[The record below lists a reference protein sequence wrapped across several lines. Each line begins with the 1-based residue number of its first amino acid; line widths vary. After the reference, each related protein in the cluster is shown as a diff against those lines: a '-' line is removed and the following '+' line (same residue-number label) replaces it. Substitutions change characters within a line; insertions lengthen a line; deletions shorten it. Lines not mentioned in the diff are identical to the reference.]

1 MGLRNATVKDVQ
13 TAVENVTDRVSKAT
27 RQQYILRTKSLLGYA
42 HKVGYTPF
50 NAGAVIKIKPES
62 AHRGATLPKRII
74 SPAEVALLIRAAPSK
89 RDRVLLELGYAGGL
103 RVSELVALNWADV
116 LPRDQGRVQLSIT
129 GKGGKVRQVLLPEI
143 VSRSLLSL
151 RGDAGANDPV
161 FVSQKGGRM
170 TERAVHH
177 MLKATAKKAGI
188 NEAVSPHWLRH
199 AHGSHAIERGATLPQ
214 VQQTLGH
221 GNIATTSGY
230 LHAWP
235 DDSSGLCLDP
245 GVFLR

>member
-1 MGLRNATVKDVQ
+1 M
-13 TAVENVTDRVSKAT
+13 
-27 RQQYILRTKSLLGYA
+27 LL
-42 HKVGYTPF
+42 
-50 NAGAVIKIKPES
+50 
-62 AHRGATLPKRII
+62 
-74 SPAEVALLIRAAPSK
+74 EVA
-89 RDRVLLELGYAGGL
+89 YAGGL
-103 RVSELVALNWADV
+103 RISEILALNWSDV
-116 LPRDQGRVQLSIT
+116 LPRDQGRVQLSVT

-151 RGDAGANDPV
+151 RGDAGANVPV

-221 GNIATTSGY
+221 GNIATMSGY
-230 LHAWP
+230 LHARP
-235 DDSSGLCLDP
+235 DDSSGLCLDL